1 MFSTLALKQATVSM
15 LMEYSNSQSSM
26 ARHSAC
32 SWIPSQSFPAP
43 SSLYTKSCLLL
54 LLGFCLW
61 KSITNEYRAYTK
73 AEAFAPQLSV
83 LNALWCLWI
92 CVVCTDQVFAWNFFF
107 CLHDWHKPFANIMFK
122 KTCCI
127 YLWFWLSYIV
137 HGDFENIWKQWK
149 NIHAGGG
156 YVGRFWIKHNH
167 QSRLVGTQSPK
178 RNLFLISVD
187 LSSLLS

>member
-1 MFSTLALKQATVSM
+1 MRPDVPDRWFGDSPLFLFLALWFLHLLTHDTYNSLKMFSTLALKQATVSM

-107 CLHDWHKPFANIMFK
+107 CLHDWHKPFANIMF
-122 KTCCI
+122 
-127 YLWFWLSYIV
+127 
-137 HGDFENIWKQWK
+137 
-149 NIHAGGG
+149 
-156 YVGRFWIKHNH
+156 
-167 QSRLVGTQSPK
+167 
-178 RNLFLISVD
+178 
-187 LSSLLS
+187 